1 MSDNLE
7 SRPDSNLIFAPLPI
21 EEWEDTKNT
30 LHLFLQIVGKI
41 RLSLFPKTN
50 HWWHVTLYLSPRG
63 ITTRP
68 IPYGNI
74 IFEIEFDFIDHRLV
88 IRSSGGKAESFS
100 IEKLSVSDFYK
111 KVFSTLPDLGIDCS
125 IKPVPYDVP
134 FSNIPFESD
143 NEHSLYD
150 KEYVSRYWRI
160 LLQVNSVFEE
170 FRAGFTGKSTPVH
183 LYWHHADLAV
193 TRFSGKRAPE
203 LEGGTAADRE
213 AYSHEVI
220 SFGFWA
226 GDENVR
232 APAFYSYTYP
242 EPEGLA
248 KEPLLPKQAIWN
260 TEGAGSMAVL
270 MYDDMR
276 VSDYPR
282 QAILDFMES
291 AYQAG
296 SKLATWNVKELELK
310 TQ

>member
-1 MSDNLE
+1 MSN
-7 SRPDSNLIFAPLPI
+7 SHGAGADSNLIFPPLQI
-21 EEWEDTKNT
+21 DEWEDTKNT
-30 LHLFLQIVGKI
+30 LHLFFQIVGKI
-41 RLSLFPKTN
+41 RHALFPKTN

-63 ITTRP
+63 MTTRP
-68 IPYGNI
+68 IPFGNI
-74 IFEIEFDFIDHRLV
+74 LFDIEFDFIDHKLV
-88 IRSSGGKAESFS
+88 IRTSEGEERSFS
-100 IEKLSVSDFYK
+100 IDKLSVSEFYK
-111 KVFSTLPDLGIDCS
+111 KVFSTLSDLGINCS
-125 IKPVPYDVP
+125 IIPEPYDVP
-134 FSNIPFESD
+134 FSKIPFASD
-143 NEHSLYD
+143 NEHSSYD
-150 KEYVSRYWRI
+150 KDYVNRYWRI
-160 LLQVNSVFEE
+160 LLQVDSVFEE
-170 FRAGFTGKSTPVH
+170 FRASFIGKSTPVH

-248 KEPLLPKQAIWN
+248 NEPLKPEQAFWN
-260 TEGAGSMAVL
+260 TEGTGSMAVL

-276 VSDYPR
+276 VSYNPR

-291 AYQAG
+291 AYMAG
-296 SKLATWNVKELELK
+296 AKLADWNIKDLELK
-310 TQ
+310 TR

>member
-7 SRPDSNLIFAPLPI
+7 SRPESNLVFPPLPI
-21 EEWEDTKNT
+21 YEWEDTKNT
-30 LHLFLQIVGKI
+30 LHLFFQIVGKI

-68 IPYGNI
+68 IPFGNL
-74 IFEIEFDFIDHRLV
+74 IFEIEFDFIDHCLV
-88 IRSSGGKAESFS
+88 IKTSEGKLESFS
-100 IEKLSVSDFYK
+100 IENLSISDFYK
-111 KVFSTLPDLGIDCS
+111 KVFSTLADFGIECP
-125 IKPVPYDVP
+125 IKPMPYDVP

-143 NEHSLYD
+143 NEHSSYD
-150 KEYVSRYWRI
+150 KEYVNRYWKI
-160 LLQVNSVFEE
+160 MIQINSVFEE
-170 FRAGFTGKSTPVH
+170 FRAEFIGKSTPVH

-193 TRFSGKRAPE
+193 TRFSGKRAPAM
-203 LEGGTAADRE
+203 EGGTAADRE

-242 EPEGLA
+242 EPQGLA
-248 KEPLLPKQAIWN
+248 NEPLMPEQAIWN

-276 VSDYPR
+276 VSDDPR

-291 AYQAG
+291 AYRAG
-296 SKLATWNVKELELK
+296 SKLANWNVKELEL
-310 TQ
+310 TTP